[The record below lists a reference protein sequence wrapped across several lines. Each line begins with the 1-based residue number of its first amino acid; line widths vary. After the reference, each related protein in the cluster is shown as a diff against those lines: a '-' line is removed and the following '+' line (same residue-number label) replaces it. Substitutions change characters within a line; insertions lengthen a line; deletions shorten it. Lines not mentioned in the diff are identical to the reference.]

1 MCYARPRPALRSRVW
16 KAFRFSRYG
25 FVVCGTLA
33 LTPDSLVESPED
45 KEDSEM
51 VGDASETPSKT
62 TTRENSTS
70 TIGELTDDFTQ
81 FQLKEY
87 ENISQAHFK
96 TNEVLATFYR
106 YFLLITAIP
115 ITTIG
120 LALLNFS
127 NNGISDEG
135 RIFAYILFGVSA
147 VLLSLIGAAVISYI
161 EGLRLNAI
169 LYARVVNSI
178 RDFFFKKPG
187 ADLFGESV
195 LPTSKDKPSYDGFG
209 ASFIMYLA
217 CAFMNSA
224 YFGAGLL
231 ALILDKRPTL
241 ENLKV
246 EYCQWTVAIGGF
258 LFLLIIQFFIRR
270 LLILN
275 KYKKG

>member
-1 MCYARPRPALRSRVW
+1 
-16 KAFRFSRYG
+16 
-25 FVVCGTLA
+25 
-33 LTPDSLVESPED
+33 
-45 KEDSEM
+45 M
-51 VGDASETPSKT
+51 VDDASETSSKT
-62 TTRENSTS
+62 TTREIGTPA
-70 TIGELTDDFTQ
+70 IGELIDDFTQ

-127 NNGISDEG
+127 NDGISDEG
-135 RIFAYILFGVSA
+135 RILVYLLFGVSA
-147 VLLSLIGAAVISYI
+147 ILLSLIGAAVISYI
-161 EGLRLNAI
+161 EGLRLDAI

-178 RDFFFKKPG
+178 RDFFFRKPG
-187 ADLFGESV
+187 ADLFGGSV
-195 LPTSKDKPSYDGFG
+195 LPTSRDKPSYDGFG
-209 ASFIMYLA
+209 ASFLMYHI

-241 ENLKV
+241 ENLKI
-246 EYCQWTVAIGGF
+246 ESSQWSVAIGGF
-258 LFLLIIQFFIRR
+258 SLLLIVQLFVRRR
-270 LLILN
+270 LISD
-275 KYKKG
+275 KYKKQSAYP